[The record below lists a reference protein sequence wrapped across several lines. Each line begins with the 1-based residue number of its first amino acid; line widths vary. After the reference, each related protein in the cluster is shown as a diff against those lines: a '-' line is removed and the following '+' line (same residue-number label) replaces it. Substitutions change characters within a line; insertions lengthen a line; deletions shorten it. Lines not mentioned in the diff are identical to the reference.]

1 MIHVATATCA
11 KIKKRLSNVNVQW
24 IYTHWNYIPGASG
37 ISGSLTG
44 ATSLGSVSWFPV
56 NPQIAFMKKEES

>member
-11 KIKKRLSNVNVQW
+11 KIKNRLSNVNVQL
-24 IYTHWNYIPGASG
+24 IYTHQNYIPGASG

-44 ATSLGSVSWFPV
+44 TTSLGSFSWYPV